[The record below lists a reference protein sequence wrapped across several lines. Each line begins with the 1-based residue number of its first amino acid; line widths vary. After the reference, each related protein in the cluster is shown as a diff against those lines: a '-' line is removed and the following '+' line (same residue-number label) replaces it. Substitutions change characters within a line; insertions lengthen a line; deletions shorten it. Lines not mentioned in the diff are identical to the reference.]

1 MLGARLYAIVLR
13 DFDSKLF
20 EEDNGGGVRQ
30 GIAWYPYLKHLIEL
44 CPWDWVEQLSEMN
57 EDIGER
63 N

>member
-30 GIAWYPYLKHLIEL
+30 GISWYPYLKHLIEL
-44 CPWDWVEQLSEMN
+44 RPWDCVEQLSKMN
-57 EDIGER
+57 EEVDEI